1 MFQTLGRHGESD
13 GQVPA
18 FMELRI
24 CGEDR
29 PKQTNKQTKRD
40 KKGKEGKER
49 GTRKG
54 KKDEGRMLNTRNK
67 SDMDMPYIST
77 Y

>member
-1 MFQTLGRHGESD
+1 
-13 GQVPA
+13 
-18 FMELRI
+18 MEKT
-24 CGEDR
+24 D
-29 PKQTNKQTKRD
+29 QNKQTKRD